1 MKRSETRPEE
11 DSEWFEFGSLR
22 DVWPS
27 GFRPRKLRF
36 YADHDFPLTVVEGIR
51 DAGLAVVTAY
61 EDGRSSHD
69 DGAVYR
75 RARALDRILLTND
88 GDFWSDRRHRL
99 MDGPGV
105 IIVAAKDPETVA
117 TLLDRFYSSFA
128 SALWRVS
135 PLSRLVAGDEDP
147 DWVGHHSDQ
156 APPAQRNYRI
166 RHARGARTSAL
177 P

>member
-128 SALWRVS
+128 SALSRDWWPGTKIRIGSDITRIKLLRPKGIIEYAMREELGRV
-135 PLSRLVAGDEDP
+135 LFRE
-147 DWVGHHSDQ
+147 
-156 APPAQRNYRI
+156 I
-166 RHARGARTSAL
+166 RV
-177 P
+177 